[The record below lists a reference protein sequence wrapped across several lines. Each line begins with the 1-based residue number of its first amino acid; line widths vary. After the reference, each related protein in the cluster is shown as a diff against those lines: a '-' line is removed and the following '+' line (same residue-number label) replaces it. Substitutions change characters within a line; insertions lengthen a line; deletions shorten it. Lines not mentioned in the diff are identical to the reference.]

1 MAGTFLRSATGLL
14 REFGVVDA
22 IWINLGLVGI
32 FFSLTFIAST
42 APLTGG
48 DPLFGGL
55 MSLVFMF
62 FVALAFSIV
71 SFDVACFHVFCGT
84 RFFDRFDYY
93 TKDCGRLRFRE

>member
-48 DPLFGGL
+48 DPFFGGL

-71 SFDVACFHVFCGT
+71 SII
-84 RFFDRFDYY
+84 Y